1 MHFHHHTYGK
11 GHPLIIL
18 HGLLGSSDNW
28 ATLGKRLG
36 AHFHVFA
43 FDARNHGRSSHSSV
57 MNYEAMVVDVLTFMR
72 EHRIPSAHLLGHS
85 MGGKTAMQFACTHPG
100 HTDRLIV
107 VDIAPKAYGRRHDH
121 IFEALCSLDLKK
133 YSQRK
138 EVESVLGEKIPEPAT
153 VQFLLKNLGR
163 NDAGEFKW
171 KMNLPVLKKHY
182 DEISAGLPASA
193 RFDKPALFVKGGTSN
208 YIRPEDKSAV
218 KHIFPRSNIITIKNA
233 GHWVHADAPEELE
246 KIILKFLEPK
256 GTT

>member
-1 MHFHHHTYGK
+1 MHFHYHACGK

-28 ATLGKRLG
+28 VTLGKRLC

-43 FDARNHGRSSHSSV
+43 FDARNHGRSSHSTV
-57 MNYEAMVVDVLTFMR
+57 MNYNAMVADVLTFMQG
-72 EHRIPSAHLLGHS
+72 HGIPSAHLLGHS

-100 HTDRLIV
+100 RTDRLIV
-107 VDIAPKAYGRRHDH
+107 VDIAPGAYGRRHDH
-121 IFEALCSLDLKK
+121 IFEALCSLDLKT

-138 EVESVLGEKIPEPAT
+138 EVEMVLGGMIPEPAT

-163 NDAGEFKW
+163 NDAGDFAW

-182 DEISAGLPASA
+182 DEISAGLPAPA
-193 RFDKPALFVKGGTSN
+193 RFDKPALFVRGGKSH
-208 YIRPEDKSAV
+208 YIRTEDKPAI
-218 KHIFPRSNIITIKNA
+218 KQIFPRSNIITIKNA

-246 KIILKFLEPK
+246 KIILKFLEAK
-256 GTT
+256 GAT